1 MYLVYSMLF
10 TLAAI
15 LSAPF
20 YLWRQGKRL
29 GRGYWRE
36 RFGRIPFQEA
46 RPGAVWVHA
55 VSVGETVAVAG
66 LVQEV
71 QRAFPERKI
80 FLSHVTPAGREAGEA
95 RLPAIAGRF
104 YVPLDW
110 RWTVRRTLERIR
122 PALLIVVETELWP
135 NLLRAAQQAGTR
147 VVLVNARLSRRSLRG
162 YRLAR
167 PFIGRVL
174 ADVDAVCAQTEAD
187 AERFRQLGARPERV
201 RMVGNLKFDA
211 QPPQLSEFAR
221 ALKMALRRAERGP
234 VLVAAST
241 MPGEEPLI
249 LQAWD
254 LIQARYRKALLIL
267 APRHPARFDEVGRYL
282 ARTGRGFAR
291 RTTLKVEE
299 PELSHQLAATEI
311 LLLDTIGEL
320 AGLFELADLVFIGGS
335 LVPTGG
341 HNLLEPAYWSK
352 VITFGPHMENFRD
365 IARLFLEAGA
375 AIQIRNPEELAH
387 TAWLLENSEAR
398 RRLGAS
404 ARQVLEQNCGA
415 TARTLDYLRELLD
428 RDARAHKTLP
438 SEVK

>member
-1 MYLVYSMLF
+1 MYLAYSMLF
-10 TLAAI
+10 TLVAI

-20 YLWRQGKRL
+20 YLWRQGKRPR
-29 GRGYWRE
+29 RGHWGE

-71 QRAFPERKI
+71 QRAFPGRKI
-80 FLSHVTPAGREAGEA
+80 FLSHVTLAGREAGET

-110 RWTVRRTLERIR
+110 PWTVRRTLERIR
-122 PALLIVVETELWP
+122 PALLVVVETELWP
-135 NLLRAAQQAGTR
+135 NLLHAAQQAGTR
-147 VVLVNARLSRRSLRG
+147 VVLVNARLSRQSLRG

-167 PFIGRVL
+167 PFMRRVL
-174 ADVDAVCAQTEAD
+174 ADVDAICAQTEAD

-211 QPPQLSEFAR
+211 QPPQLGEFAR

-254 LIQARYRKALLIL
+254 LIQARYRQALLIL

-282 ARTGRGFAR
+282 ARAGRGFAR
-291 RTTLKVEE
+291 RTTLKVEDR
-299 PELSHQLAATEI
+299 ELSHQLAAAEI

-320 AGLFELADLVFIGGS
+320 AGLFELADLVFMGGS

-365 IARLFLEAGA
+365 IATLFLEAGA

-415 TARTLDYLRELLD
+415 TARTLDCLRELLD
-428 RDARAHKTLP
+428 RDAWAHETPP

>member
-1 MYLVYSMLF
+1 MYLVYSLLF
-10 TLAAI
+10 TLGTV

-20 YLWRQGKRL
+20 YLWRKGKNL
-29 GRGYWRE
+29 GRGHWRE
-36 RFGRIPFQEA
+36 RFGCIPFQET
-46 RPGAVWVHA
+46 RSGSIWVHA

-71 QRAFPERKI
+71 QRAFPERRV

-95 RLPAIAGRF
+95 RLPAVAGRF
-104 YVPLDW
+104 YAPLDW
-110 RWTVRRTLERIR
+110 RWAARHALARLR
-122 PALLIVVETELWP
+122 PALVVIVETELWP
-135 NLLRAAQQAGTR
+135 NLLRAAQQAGAH
-147 VVLVNARLSRRSLRG
+147 VVLVNARLSRRSVRG
-162 YRLAR
+162 YKLAR
-167 PFIGRVL
+167 PFIRRVL
-174 ADVDAVCAQTEAD
+174 ADVDAICAQSEAD

-211 QPPQLSEFAR
+211 RPPQLGEFAR

-249 LQAWD
+249 LEAWD
-254 LIQARYRKALLIL
+254 SIQARYPKALLIL

-282 ARTGRGFAR
+282 TRAGMPFVR
-291 RTTLKVEE
+291 RTTLKVEGWG
-299 PELSHQLAATEI
+299 LSQQLAAASI
-311 LLLDTIGEL
+311 LFLDTIGEL
-320 AGLFELADLVFIGGS
+320 AGIFELADLVFIGGS

-375 AIQIRNPEELAH
+375 AIQIRTPEELAH
-387 TAWLLENSEAR
+387 TAWLLENVEAR
-398 RRLGAS
+398 RRLGSS
-404 ARQVLEQNCGA
+404 ARQVLDQNSGA
-415 TARTLDYLRELLD
+415 TARTLDCLREFLD
-428 RDARAHKTLP
+428 RDARVGKTLP
-438 SEVK
+438 QEAK

>member
-20 YLWRQGKRL
+20 YLWRKGKNL
-29 GRGYWRE
+29 ERGHWRE
-36 RFGRIPFQEA
+36 RFGRIPFREV

-66 LVQEV
+66 LVQEL

-80 FLSHVTPAGREAGEA
+80 FLSHVTPAGREAGEV

-104 YVPLDW
+104 YAPLDW

-122 PALLIVVETELWP
+122 PALLVVVETEVWP
-135 NLLRAAQQAGTR
+135 NLLRAAQQAGAH

-162 YRLAR
+162 YKLAR
-167 PFIGRVL
+167 PFMRRVL
-174 ADVDAVCAQTEAD
+174 ADVDAICAQTEAD

-211 QPPQLSEFAR
+211 QPPQLGEFAR

-241 MPGEEPLI
+241 MPGEEALI

-254 LIQARYRKALLIL
+254 LIQARYHKALLIL

-282 ARTGRGFAR
+282 ARAGRGFVR
-291 RTTLKVEE
+291 RTALKVEE
-299 PELSHQLAATEI
+299 QELSQQLAGTAI
-311 LLLDTIGEL
+311 LFLDTIGEL
-320 AGLFELADLVFIGGS
+320 AGIFELADLVFIGGS

-352 VITFGPHMENFRD
+352 AITFGPHMENFRD
-365 IARLFLEAGA
+365 IAKLFLEAGA

-404 ARQVLEQNCGA
+404 ARQVLEQNSGA
-415 TARTLDYLRELLD
+415 TARTLDCLRELLG
-428 RDARAHKTLP
+428 RDARAHKPL
-438 SEVK
+438 SHEVK

>member
-1 MYLVYSMLF
+1 MYLIYSMLF
-10 TLAAI
+10 TLAVT

-20 YLWRQGKRL
+20 YLWRQRKHL
-29 GRGYWRE
+29 GRGDWRE

-71 QRAFPERKI
+71 RRVFPDRKI

-95 RLPAIAGRF
+95 RLPTIAGRF

-122 PALLIVVETELWP
+122 PALLLVVETELWP
-135 NLLRAAQQAGTR
+135 NLLHAAQQAGTR
-147 VVLVNARLSRRSLRG
+147 VVLVNARLSQRSLRSYG
-162 YRLAR
+162 LAR
-167 PFIGRVL
+167 PFMRRVL
-174 ADVDAVCAQTEAD
+174 ADVDAICAQTETD

-211 QPPQLSEFAR
+211 QPPQLGEFAR
-221 ALKMALRRAERGP
+221 ALKTALGRAERGP

-241 MPGEEPLI
+241 MVGEEPLI
-249 LQAWD
+249 LEAWD
-254 LIQARYRKALLIL
+254 LIQARYRRALLIL

-282 ARTGRGFAR
+282 TRVGRGFAR
-291 RTTLKVEE
+291 RTALKAEDR
-299 PELSHQLAATEI
+299 ELSQQLATTAI

-352 VITFGPHMENFRD
+352 AIAFGPHMENFRD
-365 IARLFLEAGA
+365 IAHMFLEAGA
-375 AIQIRNPEELAH
+375 AIQIGSPEDLAH

-404 ARQVLEQNCGA
+404 ARRVLEQNSGA
-415 TARTLDYLRELLD
+415 TARTLECLRELLD
-428 RDARAHKTLP
+428 RDAPAPKTLL
-438 SEVK
+438 SEAK

>member
-1 MYLVYSMLF
+1 MYLVYSTLF
-10 TLAAI
+10 TLGAI

-20 YLWRQGKRL
+20 YLWRKGKNL
-29 GRGYWRE
+29 QRGHWRE
-36 RFGRIPFQEA
+36 RFGRIPFHEA
-46 RPGAVWVHA
+46 RPGAIWVHA

-71 QRAFPERKI
+71 QRAFPGRKI
-80 FLSHVTPAGREAGEA
+80 FLSHVTPAGREAGQA
-95 RLPAIAGRF
+95 RLPAVAGRF
-104 YVPLDW
+104 YAPLDW

-122 PALLIVVETELWP
+122 PALLVVVETELWP
-135 NLLRAAQQAGTR
+135 NLLRAAQQAGAR
-147 VVLVNARLSRRSLRG
+147 VALVNGRLSRRSLRG

-167 PFIGRVL
+167 PFMRRVL
-174 ADVDAVCAQTEAD
+174 ADVDAICAQSEAD
-187 AERFRQLGARPERV
+187 AERFRELGARPERV

-211 QPPQLSEFAR
+211 QPPQLGEFAR
-221 ALKMALRRAERGP
+221 ALKTALRRAERGP

-249 LQAWD
+249 LEAWD
-254 LIQARYRKALLIL
+254 LIRVRYGKALLIL

-282 ARTGRGFAR
+282 AGTGRSFVR
-291 RTTLKVEE
+291 RTNLKVEHQ
-299 PELSHQLAATEI
+299 ELSPPLAATEI

-320 AGLFELADLVFIGGS
+320 AGIFELADLVFIGGS

-352 VITFGPHMENFRD
+352 AITFGPHMENFRD
-365 IARLFLEAGA
+365 TASLFLEAGA
-375 AIQIRNPEELAH
+375 AIQIRTPEELAH

-404 ARQVLEQNCGA
+404 ARQVLEQNSGA
-415 TARTLDYLRELLD
+415 TVRTLDCLRELLD
-428 RDARAHKTLP
+428 RGAHKTP
-438 SEVK
+438 PREAK